1 MRPAVA
7 GSSTGK
13 SCMKNDLIG
22 NLLVDTNVLV
32 YAVDASEGRKS
43 ADASALLQKLSNTG
57 QASTTSQIMT
67 EFYSATTRQGRGM
80 PPILSTQQAA
90 LFVEGFLER
99 YAFVTITQAMT
110 LEAVRAAQT
119 HQMHI
124 YDAQIWAT
132 AKLSGIQLVLTEDLP
147 SGASIE
153 GVRYINP
160 FAPSFRLSQIGL

>member
-1 MRPAVA
+1 
-7 GSSTGK
+7 
-13 SCMKNDLIG
+13 
-22 NLLVDTNVLV
+22 
-32 YAVDASEGRKS
+32 
-43 ADASALLQKLSNTG
+43 
-57 QASTTSQIMT
+57 
-67 EFYSATTRQGRGM
+67 M

-110 LEAVRAAQT
+110 LEAVRAAQM